1 MRKERKTMMD
11 GDTDRSAEA
20 LPVACSLTA
29 DEQAR
34 RGGEIAT
41 LFEERQE
48 VRELPDGYALRFAG
62 DDAQAARLLAFIAGE
77 RACCP
82 FFTFALVFEP
92 AQGPVWLQ
100 LRGPDG
106 TKEVVAGMLAGAG
119 RLPATP
125 L

>member
-1 MRKERKTMMD
+1 MIDRD
-11 GDTDRSAEA
+11 VDRSAEH

-41 LFEERQE
+41 LFAERQE

-62 DDAQAARLLAFIAGE
+62 DDAHAARLLALITEE

-82 FFTFALVFEP
+82 FFTFALIFEP
-92 AQGPVWLQ
+92 AQGPIWLH

-106 TKEVVAGMLAGAG
+106 TKEVVAAMLAGAG
-119 RLPATP
+119 PLPATP
-125 L
+125 V